1 MCRQGG
7 NVSSEKIEITE
18 SLRQEETLT
27 DLSSYVLLKTGYD
40 KNSNQVVRVS
50 VWLCLENVQ
59 GAIIFIV
66 IFFF

>member
-1 MCRQGG
+1 M
-7 NVSSEKIEITE
+7 SSEKIEITE

-27 DLSSYVLLKTGYD
+27 DLSSYALLKAGYD
-40 KNSNQVVRVS
+40 KNSNQVVRAS

-59 GAIIFIV
+59 GAVIFIV